1 MNKFIKKLSNYLIV
15 CYLSIPIIGLAEG
28 KLSSKFTKCM
38 DKVTS
43 TADSI
48 NCIGTENKAQ
58 DKRLNVAY
66 QKLIR
71 IESANRQKELQ
82 SLQKLWLKYQKA
94 NCDFYYNSDDGT
106 IMQQMSASCWLESTK
121 DRANE
126 LEFLI
131 ALKK

>member
-1 MNKFIKKLSNYLIV
+1 MLVY
-15 CYLSIPIIGLAEG
+15 YLSIPIMGFAEG
-28 KLSSKFTKCM
+28 KLSSKFTRCM
-38 DKVTS
+38 EKVTS

-48 NCIGTENKAQ
+48 NCMDTENKAQ

-71 IESANRQKELQ
+71 LESSNRQKELQ
-82 SLQKLWLKYQKA
+82 SVQKLWLKYQKA
-94 NCDFYYNSDDGT
+94 NCEFYNNSDDGT

-131 ALKK
+131 SLKK

>member
-1 MNKFIKKLSNYLIV
+1 MIV
-15 CYLSIPIIGLAEG
+15 CYLSIPIIGFAEG
-28 KLSSKFTKCM
+28 KLSSKFTRCM
-38 DKVTS
+38 EKVTS

-48 NCIGTENKAQ
+48 NCMDTENKAQ
-58 DKRLNVAY
+58 DKRLNIAY

-71 IESANRQKELQ
+71 LESSNRQKELQ
-82 SLQKLWLKYQKA
+82 TAQKLWLKYQKA

-131 ALKK
+131 SLKK

>member
-1 MNKFIKKLSNYLIV
+1 MNKFIKKLSNYLIF
-15 CYLSIPIIGLAEG
+15 CYLSIPIIGFAEG
-28 KLSSKFTKCM
+28 KLSSKFTRCM
-38 DKVTS
+38 EKVTS

-48 NCIGTENKAQ
+48 NCMDTENKAQ

-71 IESANRQKELQ
+71 LESANRQKELQ
-82 SLQKLWLKYQKA
+82 SAQKLWLKYQKA
-94 NCDFYYNSDDGT
+94 NCDYYNSDDGT

-131 ALKK
+131 SLKK